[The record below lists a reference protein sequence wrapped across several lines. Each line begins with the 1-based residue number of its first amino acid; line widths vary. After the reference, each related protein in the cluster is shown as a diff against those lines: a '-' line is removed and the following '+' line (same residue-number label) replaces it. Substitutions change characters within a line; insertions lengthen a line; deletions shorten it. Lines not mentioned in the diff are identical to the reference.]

1 PPKRADLEIVC
12 REFVLALSFVDGA
25 PSKHKKEL
33 AALGRWA
40 AEGLRRFEK
49 LSTAARLASRINVYE
64 QVGMALKNLD
74 SDHVEW
80 LASVEERA
88 RSGRAEIE
96 RYGKLSGVARD
107 PHDFLIRRVA
117 EELGLPLKA
126 AVDADG
132 PTGPLFRVISIVYEA
147 LGRDKG

>member
-1 PPKRADLEIVC
+1 MAEAREARLLTEADFERIGNACDTWPAPPKRADLEIVC
-12 REFVLALSFVDGA
+12 REFVLSLSFVDRA

-96 RYGKLSGVARD
+96 RYGKLS
-107 PHDFLIRRVA
+107 
-117 EELGLPLKA
+117 
-126 AVDADG
+126 
-132 PTGPLFRVISIVYEA
+132 
-147 LGRDKG
+147 